1 VHIYIR
7 RDAERTRLLHPTL
20 RRISIEQIFIEKEEE
35 EEEEEG
41 VGKHDD
47 EGEGVECYL

>member
-35 EEEEEG
+35 EEEG
-41 VGKHDD
+41 VGKYDD